1 MDLFCYLV
9 TGMTLKGLVH
19 GMLQLCSM
27 YLGMGEWVFLCDI
40 AVYNLGQNIC
50 RLFLLFLA
58 QFLFTISET
67 EPDYYHQKASER
79 VASRDTE
86 RLKTLDL
93 RKLGNFQKI
102 PEMLGFD
109 SKYPAGHPKTKF

>member
-1 MDLFCYLV
+1 M
-9 TGMTLKGLVH
+9 
-19 GMLQLCSM
+19 
-27 YLGMGEWVFLCDI
+27 FLCDI

-50 RLFLLFLA
+50 RLFLLFLE

-79 VASRDTE
+79 VASQATE

-102 PEMLGFD
+102 PTMLGFD
-109 SKYPAGHPKTKF
+109 SKYPAGHPKTKFWRFSVKSCKKHSIVKPILLNFVNLPTTFCPKF